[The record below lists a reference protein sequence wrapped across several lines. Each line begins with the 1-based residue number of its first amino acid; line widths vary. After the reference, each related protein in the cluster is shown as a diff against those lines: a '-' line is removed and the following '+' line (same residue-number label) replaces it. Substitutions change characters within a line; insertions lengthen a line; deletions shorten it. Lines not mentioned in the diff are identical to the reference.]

1 MQKLLKCIVDL
12 IKDVFLF
19 MCIQLRKDI
28 WLTRT
33 DLPVRI
39 QKIIYLVGF
48 YQIFSSLF
56 HYVS

>member
-19 MCIQLRKDI
+19 MCIQLHKDF
-28 WLTRT
+28 WLTYA
-33 DLPVRI
+33 DVPVGI

-48 YQIFSSLF
+48 YKIPSSLL
-56 HYVS
+56 